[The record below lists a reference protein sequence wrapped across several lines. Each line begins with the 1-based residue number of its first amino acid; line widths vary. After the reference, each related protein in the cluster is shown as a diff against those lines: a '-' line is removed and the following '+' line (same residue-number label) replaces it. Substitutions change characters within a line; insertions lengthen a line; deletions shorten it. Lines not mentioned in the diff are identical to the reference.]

1 MSQTVPRPHAGDRII
16 QAPQVVTHDV
26 DVCVVGAGPV
36 GGALACLL
44 AVRGARVAIVD
55 RAALPPMERPE
66 FDGRAYAI
74 AAGSRRDL
82 LEEAGIWRRLPL
94 PSGPIEAIRVTD
106 GARGRGTSPLSL
118 HFDAARDGDGPFG
131 FMVEARS
138 LRVALNEALH
148 DTALISVHAPDEA
161 MAVETGRDRTTIR
174 LRSGTTLAA
183 RLLVAA
189 EGRRSP
195 LRHRAGIRVTT
206 IPYDQA
212 GLVTAIAHEHPHGGA
227 AAEHFLPAGPFAL
240 LPMAATADEPHVS
253 AVVWTERRARAARL
267 HRASEAVFAHELR
280 RSLPSEALG
289 AVRPIG
295 RRWFYE
301 LSALHAERY
310 VADRLALV
318 GDAAH
323 GIHPIAGQGLNL
335 GLRDTIALGGLVAD
349 ALARGEDPGGAT
361 LLARY
366 QSARRPDALAMLA
379 ATDVLDRLFS
389 NDRPALRLARGLGIA
404 AVDRLPGLKR
414 RFVRQ
419 ATGASRLLA

>member
-1 MSQTVPRPHAGDRII
+1 MSETIHPEHSGPSDRPA
-16 QAPQVVTHDV
+16 ATLDV

-36 GGALACLL
+36 GGSLACLL
-44 AVRGARVAIVD
+44 AARGARVAIVD

-82 LEEAGIWRRLPL
+82 LEEAGIWSRLKL

-106 GARGRGTSPLSL
+106 GWPGRDASPLFL
-118 HFDAARDGDGPFG
+118 RFDADRDGHGGGPFG

-148 DTALISVHAPDEA
+148 DDRLISVHAPDEA
-161 MAVETGRDRTTIR
+161 VAVESGADHATIR

-183 RLLVAA
+183 RLVVAA

-195 LRHRAGIRVTT
+195 LRARAGIRVTT

-212 GLVTAIAHEHPHGGA
+212 GLVTAIAHEHPHDGEA
-227 AAEHFLPAGPFAL
+227 VEHFLPAGPFAL
-240 LPMAATADEPHVS
+240 LPMAATADEAHVS
-253 AVVWTERRARAARL
+253 AVVWTERRERAERL
-267 HRASEAVFAHELR
+267 HHASDAVFAHELR

-289 AVRPIG
+289 VVRPIG

-301 LSALHAERY
+301 LSAMHAERY
-310 VADRLALV
+310 TADRLALV

-335 GLRDTIALGGLVAD
+335 GFRDAIALGALVTE
-349 ALARGEDPGGAT
+349 ARAGGRDPGDAA

-404 AVDRLPGLKR
+404 AVDRMPGLKR
-414 RFVRQ
+414 LFVRQ
-419 ATGASRLLA
+419 ATGTSRLLA

>member
-1 MSQTVPRPHAGDRII
+1 
-16 QAPQVVTHDV
+16 
-26 DVCVVGAGPV
+26 
-36 GGALACLL
+36 
-44 AVRGARVAIVD
+44 
-55 RAALPPMERPE
+55 MERPE

-82 LEEAGIWRRLPL
+82 LEEAGVWSRLPL
-94 PSGPIEAIRVTD
+94 PSGAIEAILVSD
-106 GARGRGTSPLSL
+106 GWPGRPASPFSL
-118 HFDAARDGDGPFG
+118 RFDAGRDGDGPFG

-148 DTALISVHAPDEA
+148 RDARIAVRAPDEVVA
-161 MAVETGRDRTTIR
+161 TEAGRDRMTVH
-174 LRSGTTLAA
+174 LRSGAALSA
-183 RLLVAA
+183 RLVVAA
-189 EGRRSP
+189 EGRASP
-195 LRHRAGIRVTT
+195 LRTRAGIRVTT

-212 GLVTAIAHEHPHGGA
+212 GLVTAIAHEHPHRGEA
-227 AAEHFLPAGPFAL
+227 VEHFLPAGPFAL
-240 LPMAATADEPHVS
+240 LPMAPTDDEPHVS
-253 AVVWTERRARAARL
+253 AVVWTERRARADRL
-267 HRASEAVFAHELR
+267 HRASDAVFAHELR
-280 RSLPSEALG
+280 RSLPSDALG

-295 RRWFYE
+295 RRWFYA

-310 VADRLALV
+310 VAPRLALI

-335 GLRDTIALGGLVAD
+335 GFRDAIALGGLVAD
-349 ALARGEDPGGAT
+349 ALSAGEDPGGAT

-389 NDRPALRLARGLGIA
+389 NDRPMLRLARGVGIA
-404 AVDRLPGLKR
+404 AVDRMPGLKR
-414 RFVRQ
+414 LFVRQ